1 MRGLQCGV
9 VICTLAANVS
19 RSARQ
24 ALRGHRR
31 PTGSGTLPSCG
42 FRFMVPGWGQVNWRC
57 VVTALVTVG
66 YDYVLFCER
75 EDPVMSREDGV
86 EQCIE
91 YGD

>member
-1 MRGLQCGV
+1 MQCGAV
-9 VICTLAANVS
+9 TCALAANVS

-24 ALRGHRR
+24 ALRGHRPHR
-31 PTGSGTLPSCG
+31 VGVATQLRLSLRGSE
-42 FRFMVPGWGQVNWRC
+42 GQVNWRR
-57 VVTALVTVG
+57 VVKAFVTVG
-66 YDYVLFCER
+66 YDYVLSCEC